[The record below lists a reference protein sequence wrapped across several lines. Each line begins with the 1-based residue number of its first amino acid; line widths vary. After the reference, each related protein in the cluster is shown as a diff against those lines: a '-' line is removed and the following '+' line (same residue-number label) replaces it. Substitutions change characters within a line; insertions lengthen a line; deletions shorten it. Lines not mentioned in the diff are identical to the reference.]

1 MRTEIVNELD
11 YDAYETFV
19 KKSKD
24 STFYHSIRH
33 LHFMKQILQLSPKF
47 VVAKDENEII
57 GVMPFFSKKSSG
69 GEVVNSLP
77 FFGSYGGMVSADI
90 ETEKRI
96 LDTMN
101 NYNKEN
107 DILSSVIIVSPFVKR
122 DELYQKQYEHNL
134 QENRLV
140 QCLVLSDK
148 SESTLWESFEQRVRR
163 AVRKS
168 MKCEVKSRKLEPNE
182 KDMHSFYDL
191 HKKDMESKGGK
202 PKPSEFFKS
211 LKENFVYGEDYEI
224 FAASV
229 NSIDI
234 AYLLVFYYG
243 QFTEYYMPAYNSEFK
258 NLQAT
263 SILIWESIKES
274 IKRKSFY
281 YNFGGTWKN
290 QQELYLY
297 KRGWAATD
305 FPYVYYIYGN
315 ILRARDIGLQEIKE
329 QYPYFYVFPYEEIQ
343 KR

>member
-11 YDAYETFV
+11 YEAYENFV

-33 LHFMKQILQLSPKF
+33 LNFLKQILQLSTKF
-47 VVAKDENEII
+47 VVAKNENEII
-57 GVMPFFSKKSSG
+57 GVMPFFSKRSSG

-77 FFGSYGGMVSADI
+77 FFGSYGGLVSTNI
-90 ETEKRI
+90 EAEKSI
-96 LDTMN
+96 LESMN
-101 NYNKEN
+101 SYNKEN

-122 DELYQKQYEHNL
+122 DELYQKRYEHNL
-134 QENRLV
+134 KENRLI
-140 QCLVLSDK
+140 QCLTISEK
-148 SESTLWESFEQRVRR
+148 SESVLWESLEQRVRR
-163 AVRKS
+163 AIRKS
-168 MKCEVKSRKLEPNE
+168 MKYEVKSRKLEPNE
-182 KDMHSFYDL
+182 KDMSSFYDM
-191 HKKDMESKGGK
+191 HKKDMESKNGK
-202 PKPSEFFKS
+202 PKPPEFFKS

-224 FAASV
+224 FAASTNNV
-229 NSIDI
+229 DV

-243 QFTEYYMPAYNSEFK
+243 QFTEYYMPAYNAELK

-263 SILIWESIKES
+263 SLLIWESIKES

-297 KRGWAATD
+297 KRGWSAMD

-315 ILRARDIGLQEIKE
+315 ISRARNLGLQEIKN

-343 KR
+343 KQ